1 MSFVKKIKVSLP
13 LINKQIFDIIFLNK
27 FTFTLHPSFD
37 YIHVRGVRKRE
48 KERERER
55 KNKNSKQS
63 LNNDSGTCQR
73 VNIFSFFIELTLIKL
88 ERLF

>member
-48 KERERER
+48 KE
-55 KNKNSKQS
+55 Q
-63 LNNDSGTCQR
+63 
-73 VNIFSFFIELTLIKL
+73 KL
-88 ERLF
+88 EAKSK